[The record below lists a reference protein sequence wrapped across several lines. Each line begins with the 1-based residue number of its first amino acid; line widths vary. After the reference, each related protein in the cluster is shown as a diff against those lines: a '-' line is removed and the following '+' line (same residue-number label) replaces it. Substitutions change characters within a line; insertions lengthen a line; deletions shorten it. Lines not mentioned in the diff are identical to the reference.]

1 MCVGVGI
8 CEIGV
13 CGDVWLVRK
22 VVESERK
29 WKLLLKLELSMLF
42 FGSLDMATKFKS
54 ESKRESGGSCHFT
67 LIGNCCGI
75 W

>member
-1 MCVGVGI
+1 MVGI

-22 VVESERK
+22 VVESESK
-29 WKLLLKLELSMLF
+29 WKLYLSILF
-42 FGSLDMATKFKS
+42 FGFLETATKFKS

-67 LIGNCCGI
+67 RIVNCCGI